1 MTQINPYL
9 SFKNTCEEAFNLYKS
24 VFGGEFQM
32 VARMTD
38 IDMGMPIP
46 EGSENLIMHIS
57 YPIGG
62 NILMG
67 SDCPEGWGPK
77 LEVGN
82 NYSVSVTVDSKE
94 EADRVHKGLSEGG
107 TVTMPMDNA
116 PWGSYFGM
124 ITDKFGVN
132 WMISFDQRSEA

>member
-9 SFKNTCEEAFNLYKS
+9 SFKDTCEDAFNLYRS
-24 VFGGEFQM
+24 VFGGEFAM
-32 VARMTD
+32 IARMTD
-38 IDMGMPIP
+38 IDMGIPVP

-67 SDCPEGWGPK
+67 SDCPEGFGPK
-77 LEVGN
+77 LETGN
-82 NYSVSVTVDSKE
+82 NFSVSISADSKE
-94 EADRVHKGLSEGG
+94 EADRIYKGLSEGG
-107 TVTMPMDNA
+107 TSTMPMGDA

-124 ITDKFGVN
+124 LQDKFNIN
-132 WMISFDQRSEA
+132 WMVSFDQKPQA

>member
-9 SFKNTCEEAFNLYKS
+9 NFKNSCEEAFNLYRS
-24 VFGGEFQM
+24 VFGGDFQM

-38 IDMGMPIP
+38 IDVGMPIP
-46 EGSENLIMHIS
+46 EGTENLIMHIS

-67 SDCPEGWGPK
+67 SDCPEGWGPQI
-77 LEVGN
+77 EIGN

-94 EADRVHKGLSEGG
+94 EADRVFKGLSEGG
-107 TVTMPMDNA
+107 TQTMPMDNA

-124 ITDKFGVN
+124 LQDKFGVN
-132 WMISFDQRSEA
+132 WMISFDQRPQE